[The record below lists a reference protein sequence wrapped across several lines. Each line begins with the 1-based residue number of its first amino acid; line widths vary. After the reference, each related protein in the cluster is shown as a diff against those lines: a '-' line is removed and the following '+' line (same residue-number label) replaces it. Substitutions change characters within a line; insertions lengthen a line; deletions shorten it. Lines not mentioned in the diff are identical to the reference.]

1 MAAVQLANVV
11 RRLGQSNAG
20 GADRVTSVERG
31 PERHRGRERRRS
43 SCCISGRS
51 GRETGPIPTKR
62 SYSGRCTLRRT
73 PGGVFASA
81 LVNGTRDHL
90 ETIDPLLEASADNWR
105 LGRMAVIDRLI
116 MRMAVYEL
124 LYTETPRAVV
134 IDEALEL
141 AKTFGG
147 DEAVAFINGVL
158 DRVRRQVV
166 DE

>member
-1 MAAVQLANVV
+1 M
-11 RRLGQSNAG
+11 
-20 GADRVTSVERG
+20 TSVERG
-31 PERHRGRERRRS
+31 PERHRGREMALQLLYQWEIGQGGASDPDETELFWKVHPAPDGRR
-43 SCCISGRS
+43 
-51 GRETGPIPTKR
+51 
-62 SYSGRCTLRRT
+62 
-73 PGGVFASA
+73 VFASV

-105 LGRMAVIDRLI
+105 LGRMAVVDRLI

-141 AKTFGG
+141 AKTFSS

-158 DRVRRQVV
+158 DRVRRQVD

>member
-1 MAAVQLANVV
+1 M
-11 RRLGQSNAG
+11 
-20 GADRVTSVERG
+20 TPVERG
-31 PERHRGRERRRS
+31 PERHRGRETALQLLYQWEIGKGDVSGPDETELFWEVHPAPDTRR
-43 SCCISGRS
+43 
-51 GRETGPIPTKR
+51 
-62 SYSGRCTLRRT
+62 
-73 PGGVFASA
+73 VFASA
-81 LVNGTRDHL
+81 LVNGTRAHL

-141 AKTFGG
+141 AKTFSG

-158 DRVRRQVV
+158 DRVRRQV
-166 DE
+166 DEE